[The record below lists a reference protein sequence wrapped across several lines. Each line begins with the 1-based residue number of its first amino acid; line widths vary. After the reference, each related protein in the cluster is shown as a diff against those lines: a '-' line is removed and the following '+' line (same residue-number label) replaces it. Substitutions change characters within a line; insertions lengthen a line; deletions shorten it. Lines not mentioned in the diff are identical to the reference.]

1 MILQSDITILE
12 RCSTPRGDIQLQ
24 YRNNNYE
31 IISNGTFLMATYNG
45 ESERLLVKASLDSVH
60 HPRKVMIGGLGV
72 GFSLSEAL
80 KNNRVKEVVVLEIE
94 EKIIEWNNRYFGE
107 YSNHPLTDSRTRV
120 VKADL
125 LQWIQEANEKF
136 DVICLDI
143 DNGPDWTVTEA
154 NHSLYKES
162 GLNTLLGLMNP
173 GGVIAFWSAN
183 SSDAFA
189 LRLSEYFHEVEEYK
203 VEVERGEPDVVY
215 IAKLP
220 K

>member
-1 MILQSDITILE
+1 LQPDIKILE
-12 RCSTPRGDIQLQ
+12 RCSTPRGEIQLQ

-45 ESERLLVKASLDSVH
+45 ESERLMVKASLDCVH
-60 HPRKVMIGGLGV
+60 KPQKILIGGLGV

-80 KNNRVKEVVVLEIE
+80 RSNRVEEVVVVEIE
-94 EKIIEWNNRYFGE
+94 EKIIEWNNLYFAE
-107 YSNHPLTDSRTRV
+107 YSDHALSDSRTRV
-120 VKADL
+120 VKADIL
-125 LQWIQEANEKF
+125 KWMQETNEKF

-154 NHSLYKES
+154 NNSLYKEA

-173 GGVIAFWSAN
+173 EGVIAFWSAN
-183 SSDAFA
+183 SSEAFA
-189 LRLSEYFHEVEEYK
+189 LRLSEYFNEVEEYT
-203 VEVERGEPDVVY
+203 VEVERGVPDVVY